1 VITAGITSFYM
12 FRLIFL
18 TFHGVSRVEPE
29 KEHHV
34 HDSPPVMAI
43 PLIVLAVLATVGD
56 FVGCP
61 TDCSGV
67 TPLGAFSRPFVAEDE
82 LKNFRS
88 YGCGPH

>member
-1 VITAGITSFYM
+1 M

-18 TFHGVSRVEPE
+18 IFHGVSRVEPE

-56 FVGCP
+56 FVGLP
-61 TDCSGV
+61 DGLLWGNS
-67 TPLGAFSRPFVAEDE
+67 
-82 LKNFRS
+82 FRRFLATV
-88 YGCGPH
+88 CGRG